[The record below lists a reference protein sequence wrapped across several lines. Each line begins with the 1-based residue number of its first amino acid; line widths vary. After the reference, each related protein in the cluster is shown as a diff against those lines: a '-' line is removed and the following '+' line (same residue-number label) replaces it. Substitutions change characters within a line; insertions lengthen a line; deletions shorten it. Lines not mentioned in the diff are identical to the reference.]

1 MPAAMGNA
9 RVQALGMVMVC
20 KEERATPLDCV
31 RWGRL
36 VARSL
41 GRGIDRPSDVK
52 CWPLMEILTPCSFR
66 SRLTS
71 AHCVLNV
78 YSVIKEF
85 VDNSNYGCNVRT
97 TVYISLSLMALAWGS
112 VRLFVGPVLFSALLL
127 SY

>member
-9 RVQALGMVMVC
+9 GVQTLGMVMVC

-36 VARSL
+36 VPRSL
-41 GRGIDRPSDVK
+41 GNGIDRPSDVK
-52 CWPLMEILTPCSFR
+52 CWPLMELLTPCSFR

-85 VDNSNYGCNVRT
+85 NSNYGCNVRT
-97 TVYISLSLMALAWGS
+97 TVYISLSLM
-112 VRLFVGPVLFSALLL
+112 VGFC
-127 SY
+127 